1 MKRRWLALAALFLA
15 QPAGA
20 AERESPQGRQ
30 ALEIYRTIIG
40 FRTVKGS
47 GQVPKMARY
56 LASRLRAAGFA
67 RKDIEIV
74 PVGETAGLVVTFRGS
89 GARPPILFLGH
100 MDVVEARREDWQRDP
115 FILHEEG
122 GHFFGRGTSDNK
134 FGIAQLTAAFI
145 DLKKQKFRPDRDL
158 VLAFSGDE
166 ETDMLTT
173 RVLAARLAAR
183 RPEFALN
190 SDSGGGRA
198 DSQGR
203 PIHYAVQVAEKTFAN
218 IEVTIRNPGGHS
230 ARPRADNAIYELA
243 EVLGRIRSHVF
254 PVVLND
260 VTRAVIRD
268 AALQPNAPQAFRTA
282 FAALSANPNDA
293 QAVAALSSDPRLS
306 LSLRTTCVP
315 TLIKGGHADNALPQS
330 ATATVNCRI
339 FPGVPIES
347 VRARLAELGG
357 NPSAEW
363 KIASE
368 PLEAPPSPE
377 NKALFAAI
385 AQAIGDRAPGV
396 PIITYMTPGAT
407 DGKHFRARGIPT
419 YGVSS
424 DFSRQ
429 GENTFAHGLNE
440 RVRVESFFESLDY
453 WPRLIRLLAGQP
465 GPGTVR

>member
-1 MKRRWLALAALFLA
+1 MKWRWLPLVALLMA

-20 AERESPQGRQ
+20 VERTSPQGRQ
-30 ALEIYRTIIG
+30 ALEIYRTIVG

-56 LASRLRAAGFA
+56 LASRLRSAGFA
-67 RKDIEIV
+67 RRDIEII
-74 PVGETAGLVVTFRGS
+74 PVGESAGLILTFRGS
-89 GARPPILFLGH
+89 GEKPPILLLGH
-100 MDVVEARREDWQRDP
+100 MDVVEARRADWQRDP
-115 FILHEEG
+115 FVLHEEG

-145 DLKKQKFRPDRDL
+145 ELKKQGFKPNRDL

-166 ETDMLTT
+166 ETDMRTT
-173 RVLAARLAAR
+173 RVLAERLAAR

-198 DSQGR
+198 DAQGR

-230 ARPRADNAIYELA
+230 ARPRSDNAIYELA
-243 EVLGRIRSHVF
+243 ELLGRIRSYVF

-268 AALQPNAPQAFRTA
+268 AALQPNAQPAFRTA

-293 QAVAALSSDPRLS
+293 QAVAMLSSDPRLS
-306 LSLRTTCVP
+306 LALRTTCVP
-315 TLIKGGHADNALPQS
+315 TLIEGGHADNALPQS
-330 ATATVNCRI
+330 VTATINCRI
-339 FPGVPIES
+339 FPGVPIEA
-347 VRARLAELGG
+347 VRAKLAELGG
-357 NPSAEW
+357 NPAAEW
-363 KIASE
+363 KVASE

-385 AQAIGDRAPGV
+385 GQAIADRAPGV

-429 GENTFAHGLNE
+429 GENTFAHGLDE

-453 WPRLIRLLAGQP
+453 WPRLIRLLAGDA
-465 GPGTVR
+465 GSG